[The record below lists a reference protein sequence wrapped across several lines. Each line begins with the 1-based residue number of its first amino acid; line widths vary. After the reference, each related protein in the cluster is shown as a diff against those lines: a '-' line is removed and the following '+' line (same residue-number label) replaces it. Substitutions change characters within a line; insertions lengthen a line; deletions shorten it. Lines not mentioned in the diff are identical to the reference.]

1 MDNSIVVTVTGII
14 AIAIM
19 VVAGVA
25 MGHDGALLAGSIATV
40 AGIAGGVSAFK
51 ASQAKYP
58 EWRAKRIEKEK
69 KDNERDV

>member
-1 MDNSIVVTVTGII
+1 MDNAVVVTVTGLLAITII
-14 AIAIM
+14 

-40 AGIAGGVSAFK
+40 AGIVAGVGSYK

-58 EWRAKRIEKEK
+58 TWHEKRVEKEK
-69 KDNERDV
+69 KDDGGNV